1 MNQHDRN
8 GLPNPVTTTTLWSA
22 APVPVQKNFQ
32 IDTDQ
37 LHKYAQWLFH
47 QPTGGVAI
55 NAHTGRGLHWGDD
68 QRGLILEVW
77 NQHRPA
83 GKSIIAAVGAPTTAN
98 DFGSALSATRDM
110 AQQASD
116 LGADAL
122 MIHPPVF
129 LKNDEE
135 VWQKCFVFHREVI
148 ESVQIPSVLFYLYEE
163 AGGLSYPNDLL
174 DELLSLPQVL
184 GVKVAT
190 LDSVMTFQ
198 EIAGVMR
205 LHPDKKLIS
214 GEDRFLGYS
223 FMGGA
228 KAALIGMGAAFVE
241 PQAAMIKAY
250 QSGDHEKFLKLS
262 TIVDAFAQ
270 TTFRKPLE
278 GYIARMLACLVHE
291 GVIDSQSAH
300 DPFGPGLETGEFE
313 RIGTILKVL
322 RRRFEDVMNA

>member
-8 GLPNPVTTTTLWSA
+8 GLPNPVTATTLWSA

-83 GKSIIAAVGAPTTAN
+83 GKSIIAAVGAPKTAN
-98 DFGSALSATRDM
+98 DFASALSATRDM

-129 LKNDEE
+129 LKNDEQ

-174 DELLSLPQVL
+174 DELLSLPQV
-184 GVKVAT
+184 
-190 LDSVMTFQ
+190 
-198 EIAGVMR
+198 
-205 LHPDKKLIS
+205 
-214 GEDRFLGYS
+214 
-223 FMGGA
+223 
-228 KAALIGMGAAFVE
+228 
-241 PQAAMIKAY
+241 
-250 QSGDHEKFLKLS
+250 QSQVV
-262 TIVDAFAQ
+262 TAW
-270 TTFRKPLE
+270 
-278 GYIARMLACLVHE
+278 
-291 GVIDSQSAH
+291 
-300 DPFGPGLETGEFE
+300 
-313 RIGTILKVL
+313 
-322 RRRFEDVMNA
+322 